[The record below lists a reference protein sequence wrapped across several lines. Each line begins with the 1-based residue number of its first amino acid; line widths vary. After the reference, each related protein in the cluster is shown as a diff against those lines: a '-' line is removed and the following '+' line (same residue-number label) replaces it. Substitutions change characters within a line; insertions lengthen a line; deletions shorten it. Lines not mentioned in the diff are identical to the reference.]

1 MEKATVHVIG
11 NGKAPTINATAVR
24 LTSSAGAAPPYD
36 TPGEPVY
43 YALAPGPTSDV
54 CAALGGGGDHLLAR
68 ISRSFWR
75 ARKFA
80 TSVLSETDSEGLPE
94 RRSRLTW
101 LPSPPPLA
109 KNPPAPTGDAP
120 MPQLEPEARSGLPWR
135 LLTTPLA
142 PALKSPGTRAPAAAS
157 LVALSPCQEAAGASA
172 SRASRWRFR
181 RGQMPQ
187 ICGMRA
193 SIQPTARSR
202 ATKKMTA

>member
-1 MEKATVHVIG
+1 MSEI
-11 NGKAPTINATAVR
+11 APTRHAALHVRARGRVHGSALVRCGTPLTAV
-24 LTSSAGAAPPYD
+24 LCPAPKS
-36 TPGEPVY
+36 GVR
-43 YALAPGPTSDV
+43 AV
-54 CAALGGGGDHLLAR
+54 WGGVHLLAR

-80 TSVLSETDSEGLPE
+80 TRVLSETDRVGLPE
-94 RRSRLTW
+94 RSSRLTW
-101 LPSPPPLA
+101 LPSPPPPA
-109 KNPPAPTGDAP
+109 NPPPAPTGDAP
-120 MPQLEPEARSGLPWR
+120 MPQLEPDARPGLPWR
-135 LLTTPLA
+135 LLTTPLT
-142 PALKSPGTRAPAAAS
+142 PVLKSSGTVGTRAAAAAAS
-157 LVALSPCQEAAGASA
+157 PQALSSCQEAAGASA

>member
-1 MEKATVHVIG
+1 M
-11 NGKAPTINATAVR
+11 GKLPPLMPPPCALRRARAVCCPSR
-24 LTSSAGAAPPYD
+24 CLCSLM
-36 TPGEPVY
+36 TP
-43 YALAPGPTSDV
+43 LASLCTMPWP
-54 CAALGGGGDHLLAR
+54 LGRHLMSVLPWGGGDHLLAR

>member
-1 MEKATVHVIG
+1 MPA
-11 NGKAPTINATAVR
+11 AVR
-24 LTSSAGAAPPYD
+24 LTSSAGLLPLM
-36 TPGEPVY
+36 TPLASLCVY

-54 CAALGGGGDHLLAR
+54 CAALGGGDHLLAR

-94 RRSRLTW
+94 RRSLLTW

-202 ATKKMTA
+202 ATMKMTA